1 MDWQERFAAKRMS
14 AQDAVA
20 RVPRGK
26 NIFIGSGAAEPV
38 KLVEELVAQTL
49 HFADNTILHIMT
61 LGPAP
66 YVKPEHADR
75 FRHNAFFIGPNV
87 REAVHEGRADY
98 TPIFLSQIP
107 SMIRSRRV
115 PVDVA
120 FIQTSP
126 PDSFG
131 FVNLGVSVDVV
142 LSAVESARLVIAEI
156 NPAMPVIHGAGFVPM
171 DRIDG
176 WVLGENTLPD
186 LPRVPLDETALEIG
200 RNVASL
206 VDDGSTLQV
215 GIGEIPDACLKA
227 LEDKK
232 DLGVWSEMFSDGV
245 IDLIENGNI
254 TGKYKAI
261 HPNKVSASFTF
272 GSNHLYGF
280 VDRNPV
286 FTLHPSDY
294 INDPVRI
301 ARQHKMVAINSAL
314 QIDLTGQV
322 CADSIGTKFYSGIG
336 GQVDFI
342 RGASMSPGGKPIVA
356 MPSTAKD
363 GQVSRIVASL
373 DPGAGVVTSRGD
385 VQYVVTEYGVADLQG
400 RSIRDRAIALVS
412 IAHPSFRAELLEAGK
427 ERHYVF
433 MDQIT
438 SELGYPRKYEKRLAI
453 EGLPPLLM
461 RPVRVTDE
469 AKMSRLFYN
478 LSDSTVYKRWHHRL
492 KQLPHRDILRLLEVD
507 YAQNMAVVIEAE
519 PDDEESKLVGV
530 GRYHTDPA
538 TNYAEAAFVIR
549 DGWQGV
555 GLGTALLHHL
565 IDIARQ
571 NGIAGFTAEVL
582 ADNRAM
588 QHLFHKS
595 GLEIQS
601 HLHGGVYSLTM
612 DLSPTK
618 EKSAARRRKKLQK
631 KRST

>member
-1 MDWQERFAAKRMS
+1 MDWQERYATKRLTAA
-14 AQDAVA
+14 DAVS

-38 KLVEELVAQTL
+38 KLVEELVAQSL
-49 HFADNTILHIMT
+49 RFADNTILHILT

-66 YVKPEHADR
+66 YVKPEYVDR

-131 FVNLGVSVDVV
+131 FVNLGVAVDVV
-142 LSAVESARLVIAEI
+142 LSAVECADLVIAEI
-156 NPAMPVIHGAGFVPM
+156 NPEMPVIHGAGFVPM
-171 DRIDG
+171 DQIDG
-176 WVLGENTLPD
+176 WILGENTLPD
-186 LPRVPLDETALEIG
+186 LPREPLDEISLEIG

-215 GIGEIPDACLKA
+215 GIGQIPDASLKA
-227 LEDKK
+227 LEHKK

-254 TGKYKAI
+254 TGRYKTI

-272 GSNHLYGF
+272 GSNHLYEF
-280 VDRNPV
+280 VDRNPI
-286 FTLHPSDY
+286 FTFHPSDF
-294 INDPVRI
+294 INDPTRV
-301 ARQHKMVAINSAL
+301 ARQHKMVAINGAL

-342 RGASMSPGGKPIVA
+342 RGASMSPGGKPILA
-356 MPSTAKD
+356 LPSTAMD
-363 GQVSRIVASL
+363 GEVSRIVASL

-385 VQYVVTEYGVADLQG
+385 VQYVVTEYGVADLKG
-400 RSIRDRAIALVS
+400 RSIRDRAMSLIS
-412 IAHPSFRAELLEAGK
+412 IAHPSYRTELLNAGK
-427 ERHYVF
+427 QRHYVF

-438 SELGYPRKYEKRLAI
+438 SELGYPKKYEKRIEI
-453 EGLPPLLM
+453 EGLPPVLM
-461 RPVRVTDE
+461 RPIRVTDE

-478 LSDSTVYKRWHHRL
+478 LSDTTIYRRWHHGL
-492 KQLPHRDILRLLEVD
+492 KQLSHRDILRLLEVD
-507 YAQNMAVVIEAE
+507 YTQNMAVVIEAG
-519 PDDEESKLVGV
+519 PDGGESEIIGV

-538 TNYAEAAFVIR
+538 TNYAETAFVVL
-549 DGWQGV
+549 DAWQGHS
-555 GLGTALLHHL
+555 LGSMLLDHL
-565 IDIARQ
+565 IEIARE
-571 NGIAGFTAEVL
+571 NGIAGFTADVL
-582 ADNRAM
+582 AENRAM
-588 QHLFHKS
+588 RHVFHKS

-601 HLHGGVYSLTM
+601 QLNGGVYSLVM
-612 DLSPTK
+612 DLSPAK
-618 EKSAARRRKKLQK
+618 QKSRPPRKAK
-631 KRST
+631 KSPKRKS

>member
-14 AQDAVA
+14 AKDAIA

-49 HFADNTILHIMT
+49 RFADNTILHIMT

-66 YVKPEHADR
+66 YVDPEHVDR

-115 PVDVA
+115 PVNVA

-131 FVNLGVSVDVV
+131 FVNLGVSVDIV
-142 LSAVESARLVIAEI
+142 LAAVEAASIVIAEI
-156 NPAMPVIHGAGFVPM
+156 NPEMPVIHGAGFVPM
-171 DRIDG
+171 DQIDA
-176 WVLGENTLPD
+176 WVLGENTLPE
-186 LPRVPLDETALEIG
+186 LPREPLDETALEIG

-206 VDDGSTLQV
+206 VEDGSTIQV
-215 GIGEIPDACLKA
+215 GIGEVPDASLKA

-254 TGKYKAI
+254 TGRHKTI
-261 HPNKVSASFTF
+261 HRHKVSASFAF
-272 GSNHLYGF
+272 GTNHLYEF
-280 VDRNPV
+280 VDRNPT
-286 FTLHPSDY
+286 FTFHPSDY

-356 MPSTAKD
+356 MPSTAKN
-363 GQVSRIVASL
+363 GEVSRIVASL
-373 DPGAGVVTSRGD
+373 DQGAGVVTSRGD
-385 VQYVVTEYGVADLQG
+385 VQYVVTEHGVVDLQCL
-400 RSIRDRAIALVS
+400 SIRDRAMALIS
-412 IAHPSFRAELLEAGK
+412 IAHPNFRAELLDAGK

-438 SELGYPRKYEKRLAI
+438 SELGYPKKYEKRIEI

-461 RPVRVTDE
+461 RRT
-469 AKMSRLFYN
+469 
-478 LSDSTVYKRWHHRL
+478 
-492 KQLPHRDILRLLEVD
+492 
-507 YAQNMAVVIEAE
+507 
-519 PDDEESKLVGV
+519 
-530 GRYHTDPA
+530 
-538 TNYAEAAFVIR
+538 
-549 DGWQGV
+549 
-555 GLGTALLHHL
+555 
-565 IDIARQ
+565 
-571 NGIAGFTAEVL
+571 
-582 ADNRAM
+582 
-588 QHLFHKS
+588 
-595 GLEIQS
+595 
-601 HLHGGVYSLTM
+601 
-612 DLSPTK
+612 
-618 EKSAARRRKKLQK
+618 RRK
-631 KRST
+631 

>member
-1 MDWQERFAAKRMS
+1 MDWQERFAEKHLSAK
-14 AQDAVA
+14 DAVA

-26 NIFIGSGAAEPV
+26 NIFIGSGAAQPV

-61 LGPAP
+61 IGPAP
-66 YVKPEHADR
+66 YVAPEHADR

-131 FVNLGVSVDVV
+131 FVNLGVAVDVV
-142 LSAVESARLVIAEI
+142 LSAVEAAELVIAEI
-156 NPAMPVIHGAGFVPM
+156 NPEMPVIHGAGFVPM
-171 DRIDG
+171 DQIDA

-186 LPRVPLDETALEIG
+186 LPREPLDETALGIG

-206 VDDGSTLQV
+206 VEDGSTIQV
-215 GIGEIPDACLKA
+215 GIGQVPDASLKA
-227 LEDKK
+227 LEDKN

-245 IDLIENGNI
+245 IDLIENGNV
-254 TGKYKAI
+254 TGRYKTI
-261 HPNKVSASFTF
+261 HRYKVSASFAF
-272 GSNHLYGF
+272 GTNHLYEF
-280 VDRNPV
+280 VDRNPT
-286 FTLHPSDY
+286 FTFHPSDY
-294 INDPVRI
+294 INDPIRV

-356 MPSTAKD
+356 MPSTAKN

-400 RSIRDRAIALVS
+400 LSIRDRAMALIS
-412 IAHPSFRAELLEAGK
+412 IAHPDFRTELLDAGK

-438 SELGYPRKYEKRLAI
+438 SKLGYPRKYEKRIEI
-453 EGLPPLLM
+453 EGLPPVLM
-461 RPVRVTDE
+461 RPSRVTDE

-478 LSDSTVYKRWHHRL
+478 LSDSTVYKRWHHSL

-507 YAQNMAVVIEAE
+507 YTKNIAVVIETE
-519 PDDEESKLVGV
+519 PDDEESQLIGV

-538 TNYAEAAFVIR
+538 TNYAETAFLIQ
-549 DGWQGV
+549 DDWQGH
-555 GLGTALLHHL
+555 GLGTALMHHV
-565 IDIARQ
+565 IDIARE
-571 NGIAGFTAEVL
+571 NGVTGFTAEVL
-582 ADNRAM
+582 GENRAM
-588 QHLFHKS
+588 RHVFHKS

-601 HLHGGVYSLTM
+601 QLNGGVYSLTM
-612 DLSPTK
+612 DLSPV
-618 EKSAARRRKKLQK
+618 EKKSEPRSKKKGQRK
-631 KRST
+631 RGS